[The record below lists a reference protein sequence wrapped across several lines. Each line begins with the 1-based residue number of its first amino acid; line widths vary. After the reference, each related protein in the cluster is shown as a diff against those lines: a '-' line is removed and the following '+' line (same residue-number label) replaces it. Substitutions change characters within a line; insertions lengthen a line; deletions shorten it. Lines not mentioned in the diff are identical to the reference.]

1 VRQSFR
7 KEEVSVPHYKIAI
20 VGAGPAGY
28 FTAQALQNSQSEELT
43 FSIDMFERLPTMW
56 GLVRSGVAPDHPKI
70 KSVSKVFEKVASEP
84 NFRLFGNIEIGSDLD
99 IEEICPR
106 YDAVVMCTGSHLGKK
121 LGIPGEDLQGSI
133 SAADFVPWY
142 NGHPDFAS
150 VEVPLDG
157 DTAVIIG
164 AGNVAM
170 DCARMLALEP
180 SELDP
185 TDTATHAHQALH
197 QSKIRKVYI
206 MGRRGV
212 EHAAFTAPELRELP
226 KLEHTDVIID
236 NEAVQS
242 ANERAAAAGEID
254 KQLASNLE
262 AWRLIAESPQSGHE
276 RVMEFRFL
284 STPKEIKGEGK
295 VEEIVFGV
303 NEIKDG
309 KVVDTGKTYSVKTN
323 LVISA
328 IGYHA
333 LPIKGISFRDG
344 KVENENGRVLG
355 TNIYTVG
362 WAKRGPSG
370 VIGTNKSDASDVVKL
385 LIEDLD
391 AEPKNGGDIT
401 VVLPHDKTI
410 IDQVAWSKIN
420 AAEVAAGEA
429 LGKPR
434 LKEVD
439 KEKLISLGQ

>member
-1 VRQSFR
+1 MDP
-7 KEEVSVPHYKIAI
+7 VPRYKIAI

-28 FTAQALQNSQSEELT
+28 FTAQALQNAQSDDLS

-70 KSVSKVFEKVASEP
+70 KTVAKVFEKVASDP
-84 NFRLFGNIEIGSDLD
+84 DFRLFGNVEVGTDLD
-99 IEEICPR
+99 IEELCPR
-106 YDAVVMCTGSHLGKK
+106 YDAVVMCTGSSIGKT
-121 LGIPGEDLQGSI
+121 LGIPGEDLPGSL

-142 NGHPDFAS
+142 NGHPDY
-150 VEVPLDG
+150 VNVNVPLDG

-170 DCARMLALEP
+170 DCARMLGIDP
-180 SELDP
+180 SELDS
-185 TDTATHAHQALH
+185 TDTADHALAALH
-197 QSKIRKVYI
+197 ASGIRKVYI
-206 MGRRGV
+206 AGRRGP

-226 KLEHTDVIID
+226 KLEHTDVIIE
-236 NEAVQS
+236 NSAVQE
-242 ANERAAAAGEID
+242 ANERAQAAGEID

-262 AWRLIAESPQSGHE
+262 AWRLIAEKPLEGHD

-284 STPKEIKGEGK
+284 SAPKEIKGTDR
-295 VEEIVFGV
+295 VEEVIFGI
-303 NEIKDG
+303 NEIKGG
-309 KVVDTGKTYSVKTN
+309 KVVETGETYSIKTN
-323 LVISA
+323 LVITA

-333 LPIKGISFRDG
+333 LPIKGISYRDG
-344 KVENENGRVLG
+344 KVENDEGRVLG

-391 AEPKNGGDIT
+391 PEPKNGGDIS
-401 VVLPHDKTI
+401 VVIPQAIKV
-410 IDQVAWSKIN
+410 IDQAGWTKIN

-439 KEKLISLGQ
+439 IAKLISLAE

>member
-1 VRQSFR
+1 
-7 KEEVSVPHYKIAI
+7 
-20 VGAGPAGY
+20 
-28 FTAQALQNSQSEELT
+28 
-43 FSIDMFERLPTMW
+43 MFERLPTMW

-84 NFRLFGNIEIGSDLD
+84 NFRLFGNVEVGSDLD

-106 YDAVVMCTGSHLGKK
+106 YDAVVMCTGSNLGKK
-121 LGIPGEDLQGSI
+121 LGIPGEDLPGSI
-133 SAADFVPWY
+133 SAAEFVPWY
-142 NGHPDFAS
+142 NGHPDYVG

-180 SELDP
+180 SELDV
-185 TDTATHAHQALH
+185 TDTAEHALKALH
-197 QSKIRKVYI
+197 ASKIRKVYI

-242 ANERAAAAGEID
+242 ANQRASAAGEID

-262 AWRLIAESPQSGHE
+262 AWRLIAENPQSGHE

-303 NEIKDG
+303 NGIKDG
-309 KVVDTGKTYSVKTN
+309 KVVDTGETYSVKTN

-344 KVENENGRVLG
+344 KVENDNGRVLG

-385 LIEDLD
+385 LIEDLSP
-391 AEPKNGGDIT
+391 EPKNGGDIT
-401 VVLPHDKTI
+401 VVLPQAKSI

-420 AAEVAAGEA
+420 TAEVAAGEA

>member
-1 VRQSFR
+1 MDP
-7 KEEVSVPHYKIAI
+7 VPRYKIAI

-28 FTAQALQNSQSEELT
+28 FTAQALQNAQSDDLS

-70 KSVSKVFEKVASEP
+70 KTVAKVFEKVASDP
-84 NFRLFGNIEIGSDLD
+84 DFRLFGNVEVGTDLD
-99 IEEICPR
+99 IEELCPR
-106 YDAVVMCTGSHLGKK
+106 YDAVVMCTGSSIGKT
-121 LGIPGEDLQGSI
+121 LGIPGEDLPGSL

-142 NGHPDFAS
+142 NGHPDY
-150 VEVPLDG
+150 VNVNVPLDG

-170 DCARMLALEP
+170 DCARMLGIEP
-180 SELDP
+180 SELDS
-185 TDTATHAHQALH
+185 TDTADHALAALH
-197 QSKIRKVYI
+197 ASGIRKVYI
-206 MGRRGV
+206 AGRRGP

-226 KLEHTDVIID
+226 KLEHTDVIIE
-236 NEAVQS
+236 NSAVQE
-242 ANERAAAAGEID
+242 ANERAQAAGEID

-262 AWRLIAESPQSGHE
+262 AWRLIAEKPLEGHD

-284 STPKEIKGEGK
+284 SAPKEIKGTDR
-295 VEEIVFGV
+295 VEEVIFGI
-303 NEIKDG
+303 NEIKGG
-309 KVVDTGKTYSVKTN
+309 KVVDTGETYSIKTN
-323 LVISA
+323 LVITA

-333 LPIKGISFRDG
+333 LPIKGISYRDG
-344 KVENENGRVLG
+344 KVENDEGRVLG

-385 LIEDLD
+385 LIEDLGP
-391 AEPKNGGDIT
+391 EPKNGGDIS
-401 VVLPHDKTI
+401 VVIPQAIKV
-410 IDQVAWSKIN
+410 IDQEGWTKIN

-439 KEKLISLGQ
+439 IAKLISLAE

>member
-1 VRQSFR
+1 MDP
-7 KEEVSVPHYKIAI
+7 VPRYKIAI

-28 FTAQALQNSQSEELT
+28 FTAQALQNAQSDDLS

-70 KSVSKVFEKVASEP
+70 KTVAKVFEKVASDP
-84 NFRLFGNIEIGSDLD
+84 DFRLFGNVEVGTDLD
-99 IEEICPR
+99 IEELCPR
-106 YDAVVMCTGSHLGKK
+106 YDAVVMCTGSSIGKT
-121 LGIPGEDLQGSI
+121 LGIPGEDLPGSL

-142 NGHPDFAS
+142 NGHPDY
-150 VEVPLDG
+150 VNVNVPLDG

-170 DCARMLALEP
+170 DCARMLGIDP
-180 SELDP
+180 SELDS
-185 TDTATHAHQALH
+185 TDTADHALAALH
-197 QSKIRKVYI
+197 ASGIRKVYI
-206 MGRRGV
+206 AGRRGP

-226 KLEHTDVIID
+226 KLEHTDVIIE
-236 NEAVQS
+236 NSAVQE
-242 ANERAAAAGEID
+242 ANERAQAAGEID

-262 AWRLIAESPQSGHE
+262 AWRLIAEKPLEGHD

-284 STPKEIKGEGK
+284 SAPKEIKGTDR
-295 VEEIVFGV
+295 VEEVIFGI
-303 NEIKDG
+303 NEIKGG
-309 KVVDTGKTYSVKTN
+309 KVVDTGETYSIKTN
-323 LVISA
+323 LVITA

-333 LPIKGISFRDG
+333 LPIKGISYRDG
-344 KVENENGRVLG
+344 KVENDEGRVLG

-385 LIEDLD
+385 LIEDLGP
-391 AEPKNGGDIT
+391 EPKNGGDIS
-401 VVLPHDKTI
+401 VVIPQAIKV
-410 IDQVAWSKIN
+410 IDQAGWTKIN

-439 KEKLISLGQ
+439 IAKLISLAE